1 MTGKEIHLNK
11 RNTLYYTSNEEIWWR
26 ILDTNYSTVCQ
37 RYSRVCVLVSG
48 SIPPVDVNEEDGHG
62 AEYDKGRGE
71 VVTSLVTIP
80 DVDVTC
86 GEKVLIILQVNIY

>member
-1 MTGKEIHLNK
+1 M
-11 RNTLYYTSNEEIWWR
+11 
-26 ILDTNYSTVCQ
+26 
-37 RYSRVCVLVSG
+37 CVLVSG

-62 AEYDKGRGE
+62 AKYDKGRGE

-86 GEKVLIILQVNIY
+86 RQNFFVNLLLDIEQHATILV